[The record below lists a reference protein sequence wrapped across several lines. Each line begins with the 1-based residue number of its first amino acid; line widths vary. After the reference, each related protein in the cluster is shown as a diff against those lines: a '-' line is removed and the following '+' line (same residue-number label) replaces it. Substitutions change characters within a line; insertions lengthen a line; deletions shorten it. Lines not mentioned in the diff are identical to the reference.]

1 MMEEEEGLRPGG
13 AATASRAAGAR
24 AAQVYGL
31 AGALGAELQRL
42 SGRVGPGAV
51 AGLVAQVVRLL
62 ELLEAALAGTPPP
75 DEEPPPGDEAAAAA
89 AAAAA
94 PPGPPLPP
102 GGGKGQAAAAPP
114 QEQEEP
120 PPPPSPLEEAPEGG
134 HRHRH
139 HRPRGL
145 EGCLAEEAREENQ
158 RLMAQ
163 LAGSQAQE
171 DSAWRKERE
180 VMLRLKEVVDKQ
192 RDEIRAQTQEI
203 LCKTRDTEAEQLN
216 RFMAMNE
223 ELRRKLAVVQ
233 AQLKSALQK
242 KDEAERALLEA
253 RQEARRSA
261 APRGPVEPSEAGP
274 WVEGASGS
282 SESPPSR
289 AHEGSPFPQEELR
302 QILTERN
309 ELKTS
314 LFLVQEELAYYQREL
329 LNDERIPGILLDA
342 VRSTIKKQRKKIR
355 AKMLGTAEEPVSSEE
370 EEEEGAWLAAPLGA
384 TVCPDSRLPESRI
397 KSFFSQWYRRSSK
410 SSPTDSGSAGA
421 WEIVDPEDVGLE
433 EEEGRPSCSSS
444 PPRGTLP
451 SP

>member
-1 MMEEEEGLRPGG
+1 MMEEEEEEGLRPGG
-13 AATASRAAGAR
+13 AARATASR

-62 ELLEAALAGTPPP
+62 ELLEAALAGTPSP
-75 DEEPPPGDEAAAAA
+75 DEEPPPGDEAA

-102 GGGKGQAAAAPP
+102 GGGKGQAAAAAAPP

-120 PPPPSPLEEAPEGG
+120 PPPPSPLEEVPEGG
-134 HRHRH
+134 HHH

-158 RLMAQ
+158 RLVAQ

-203 LCKTRDTEAEQLN
+203 LCRTRDTEALQEQLN

-289 AHEGSPFPQEELR
+289 AHERSPFPQEELR

-397 KSFFSQWYRRSSK
+397 KSFKGRS
-410 SSPTDSGSAGA
+410 
-421 WEIVDPEDVGLE
+421 
-433 EEEGRPSCSSS
+433 
-444 PPRGTLP
+444 
-451 SP
+451 